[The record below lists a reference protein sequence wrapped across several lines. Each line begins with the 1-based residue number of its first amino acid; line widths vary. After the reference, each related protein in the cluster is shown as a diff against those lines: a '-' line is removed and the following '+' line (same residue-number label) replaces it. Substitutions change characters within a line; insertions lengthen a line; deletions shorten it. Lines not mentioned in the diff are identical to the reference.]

1 MTLQSSKNSIIDL
14 SGNIILNGGL
24 NTNNSNG
31 FMCNNGAVGSLCILD
46 SQVNDTQVI
55 IDGKNLPTTNAL
67 ILNAT
72 ELAMFNK
79 TKIMDGALVSFKTD
93 PKLNF
98 VVTINSLDI
107 TNANF
112 TDSFMASAQLYNVT
126 YSILYSFVLRDDS

>member
-1 MTLQSSKNSIIDL
+1 
-14 SGNIILNGGL
+14 
-24 NTNNSNG
+24 
-31 FMCNNGAVGSLCILD
+31 
-46 SQVNDTQVI
+46 
-55 IDGKNLPTTNAL
+55 
-67 ILNAT
+67 
-72 ELAMFNK
+72 
-79 TKIMDGALVSFKTD
+79 MDGALVSFKTD